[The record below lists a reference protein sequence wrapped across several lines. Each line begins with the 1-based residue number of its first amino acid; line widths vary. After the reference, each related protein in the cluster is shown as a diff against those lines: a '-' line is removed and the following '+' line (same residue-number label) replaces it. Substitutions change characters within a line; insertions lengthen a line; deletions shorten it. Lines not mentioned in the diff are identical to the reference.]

1 MGKIVWKIMGMA
13 AAVLAT
19 LVAQQ
24 TLQAGWRLATGE
36 KPPTVPEDP
45 ETSMAQA
52 VAWAAAS
59 GALVG
64 LLRLVFV
71 RKAASFYAKSA
82 GELPA
87 ELQREINA

>member
-45 ETSMAQA
+45 ETSLGSA

-71 RKAASFYAKSA
+71 RKAAKYYAKST
-82 GELPA
+82 GDLPA
-87 ELQREINA
+87 ELKREVTA